1 MQLNII
7 ISDPLN
13 LKSLQI
19 TDLLKEEVVL
29 FMDCFSFQIPA
40 DVDNPPFHFSN
51 KRRKNKI

>member
-1 MQLNII
+1 MQLNVINR
-7 ISDPLN
+7 DPLN